1 MRGSKSIL
9 LLELPRQLLQIQSSN
24 NNGTS
29 VRPCECA
36 LFACECVCESVC
48 GCKLIVNTDSHCR
61 VTHVCNLPSTRK
73 YAMKNVSHS
82 QIFHTINFLFTHNC
96 YGSSTALQLSCRA
109 YYHSTYVNLSTQ
121 YIYIYLCN
129 CNGILPQGLMVQ
141 TSGNFHYAAT
151 EAEQGQVC
159 FGFFQV

>member
-9 LLELPRQLLQIQSSN
+9 LLELPRQLLQMQSSN

-29 VRPCECA
+29 VCLCV
-36 LFACECVCESVC
+36 CCVYECVPVCVSVC

-96 YGSSTALQLSCRA
+96 YGSPAVLQGIVSWYIHMLI
-109 YYHSTYVNLSTQ
+109 YLHN
-121 YIYIYLCN
+121 IYIF
-129 CNGILPQGLMVQ
+129 V
-141 TSGNFHYAAT
+141 YATAT
-151 EAEQGQVC
+151 AYC
-159 FGFFQV
+159 PKA